1 MKSFEQN
8 VQLLTETTMNTLPEL
23 AFALEDFTQEDKTN
37 EAVIYLMQL
46 FADAVKELQGIH
58 KLQLEDEVEYGKLE
72 LDDEYAKIL
81 EDNQITI

>member
-8 VQLLTETTMNTLPEL
+8 VKVLTETTMNTLPDL
-23 AFALEDFTQEDKTN
+23 AFALEDFTEEDKSN

-46 FADAVKELQGIH
+46 FADSVKELQGLH
-58 KLQLEDEVEYGKLE
+58 ELQLEDEVEYGKLE

-81 EDNQITI
+81 EDNHISI